1 MHGMCENVVKRRVVT
16 GPPTK
21 EKREIELFARVHLLK
36 HSLCCLSELRNKL
49 LNSGTK
55 TVSRNLTS

>member
-1 MHGMCENVVKRRVVT
+1 MCENVVKRRVVT

-36 HSLCCLSELRNKL
+36 HSLCCL
-49 LNSGTK
+49 
-55 TVSRNLTS
+55 